1 MEPGSVNVDGR
12 RVGQGPVACWLA
24 KKSRRRAPV
33 PGDAAPSSRKVG
45 KEELSV
51 FVEKE
56 RVSRVA
62 LRDVGGNGI

>member
-1 MEPGSVNVDGR
+1 
-12 RVGQGPVACWLA
+12 
-24 KKSRRRAPV
+24 V

-56 RVSRVA
+56 RVSRAA
-62 LRDVGGNGI
+62 LRDVGGNDTWNWTDQHELECALLSVL